1 MQTLI
6 PQFRHIPR
14 AIFTVLAFS
23 ASTVAGVAGREHF
36 SVILSNFLAVVSFA
50 AVAKQLFDRSP
61 EKMAYW
67 VAFWIVILVEEHYIF
82 RQNKGALGGYDMHAY
97 DSPNRLV
104 SSFGLGQFVFL
115 IIVSPPGC
123 LSGLQRRMSMNL
135 AGLYHINSMINYTD
149 LLVSVASPVLLYP
162 WVKCGTLVL

>member
-82 RQNKGALGGYDMHAY
+82 RQNNGALGGYDMHAY
-97 DSPNRLV
+97 DSPNRRV
-104 SSFGLGQFVFL
+104 SSFGLGQSVRISDHCFTSRLPV
-115 IIVSPPGC
+115 
-123 LSGLQRRMSMNL
+123 GLAAAYVNESW
-135 AGLYHINSMINYTD
+135 GFISY
-149 LLVSVASPVLLYP
+149 
-162 WVKCGTLVL
+162 